1 MLRMPEEAVVA
12 LSTEAPDRLLDRV
25 RKLLAKAE
33 AEGVTVEEAQAL
45 TAKAAE
51 LMAKYGID
59 RALLAAAR
67 PETDKPDNRI
77 VEIYN
82 PWARV
87 QAHLLCGLAAALRCQ
102 CILLPASE
110 GQRVHVFGYG
120 SDIERADVLYTSVL
134 IQMWHGL
141 TAAQVPAWSDNLR
154 AWRRS
159 WLLGYAAAVIA
170 KVRDAEQRRRAGAA
184 SEGPDRG
191 SSRAALVLA
200 DRSLVIRQ
208 HVARAYPVTRTARV
222 TYTGN
227 GYGAGYAQGKRADI
241 GAGRVGQR
249 RARALTKWCRRGYR
263 QRRRGERA
271 ACGRNAERVAPI
283 SSTPEVREPAAPEQ
297 RQEDRVGA
305 VPVRPELRVPAGR
318 PALRSGTSAST
329 AGASSTSMSVARG
342 QHVRDNILVSA
353 RCGEQVT

>member
-1 MLRMPEEAVVA
+1 MTA
-12 LSTEAPDRLLDRV
+12 EAPDRLLDRV

-33 AEGVTVEEAQAL
+33 ADGVTTEEAQAF

-102 CILLPASE
+102 CILLPAGA
-110 GQRVHVFGYG
+110 GQRVHMFGYA
-120 SDIERADVLYTSVL
+120 SDIERTDVLYTSVL

-141 TAAQVPAWSDNLR
+141 IAAPVPAWSDSPR

-159 WLLGYAAAVIA
+159 WLLGYAAAVTA
-170 KVRDAEQRRRAGAA
+170 RVRAAEQGAERAAA
-184 SEGPDRG
+184 EAPGGG
-191 SSRAALVLA
+191 SSKAALVLA

-208 HVARAYPVTRTARV
+208 NVAHAYPVTRAARV

-241 GAGRVGQR
+241 GSGRVGQ
-249 RARALTKWCRRGYR
+249 
-263 QRRRGERA
+263 
-271 ACGRNAERVAPI
+271 
-283 SSTPEVREPAAPEQ
+283 
-297 RQEDRVGA
+297 
-305 VPVRPELRVPAGR
+305 GR
-318 PALRSGTSAST
+318 PRSLT
-329 AGASSTSMSVARG
+329 R
-342 QHVRDNILVSA
+342 
-353 RCGEQVT
+353 

>member
-1 MLRMPEEAVVA
+1 MATPTSA
-12 LSTEAPDRLLDRV
+12 EAPERLLDRV

-33 AEGVTVEEAQAL
+33 AEGVTVAEAQAL

-59 RALLAAAR
+59 RALLAATQ

-87 QAHLLCGLAAALRCQ
+87 QSHLFCGLAAALRCQ
-102 CILLPASE
+102 CILLPARA
-110 GQRVHVFGYG
+110 GQRVHIFGYA

-141 TAAQVPAWSDNLR
+141 IAADVPAGADSVR

-159 WLLGYAAAVIA
+159 WLLGFAAAVIA
-170 KVRDAEQRRRAGAA
+170 RVRAAEQRAEQAA
-184 SEGPDRG
+184 SAEPDG
-191 SSRAALVLA
+191 DSSRAALVLA

-208 HVARAYPVTRTARV
+208 NVAHAYPQTRKARV
-222 TYTGN
+222 TYTGT

-241 GAGRVGQR
+241 GTGRVGR
-249 RARALTKWCRRGYR
+249 GRTRALSS
-263 QRRRGERA
+263 
-271 ACGRNAERVAPI
+271 GR
-283 SSTPEVREPAAPEQ
+283 
-297 RQEDRVGA
+297 
-305 VPVRPELRVPAGR
+305 
-318 PALRSGTSAST
+318 
-329 AGASSTSMSVARG
+329 
-342 QHVRDNILVSA
+342 
-353 RCGEQVT
+353 